1 MSDMFERTQNLIG
14 KANIE
19 RLKRSRIAVFGIGGV
34 GSAAFEAL
42 VRAGV
47 GKIDVF
53 DGDEVKESNLNRQ
66 LIARISTLNLKKTSA
81 AKKLAL
87 DINPDCVVTEHS
99 VFYTPENADE
109 FDLSVY
115 DYVIDAIDMVS
126 SKIELVLRCKT
137 AGVPII
143 SCMGTGNKLN
153 PSLFEVSDIYSTSVC
168 PLCRVM
174 RHELKKRGVKKLKV
188 VFSKEEPRVPFSE
201 DKRTPSS
208 ISFVPPVAG
217 MILAAEAVK
226 DIIGEAENG

>member
-1 MSDMFERTQNLIG
+1 MFERTQNLIG
-14 KANIE
+14 KANTE

-66 LIARISTLNLKKTSA
+66 LIAKISTLNLKKTSA

-126 SKIELVLRCKT
+126 SKIELVIRCKT
-137 AGVPII
+137 QGVPII

-188 VFSKEEPRVPFSE
+188 VFSKEQPREPYSE

-217 MILAAEAVK
+217 MILAAEAVR
-226 DIIGEAENG
+226 DIIGGA